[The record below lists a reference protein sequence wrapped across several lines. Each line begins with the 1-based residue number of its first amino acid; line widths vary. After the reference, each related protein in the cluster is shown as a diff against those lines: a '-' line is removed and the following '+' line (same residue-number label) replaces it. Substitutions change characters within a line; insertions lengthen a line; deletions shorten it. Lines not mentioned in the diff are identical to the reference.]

1 MLLEQKDEQNPCSC
15 SLCLLPLPWALGLRG
30 ALVALQVLLV
40 GFSWWYQLTLS
51 EQKPLKASTSHP
63 QALHKP

>member
-15 SLCLLPLPWALGLRG
+15 SLCPLPLLWALGLRG

-40 GFSWWYQLTLS
+40 GFSWWYQVT
-51 EQKPLKASTSHP
+51 Q
-63 QALHKP
+63 